1 MAICT
6 QGCWI
11 KGEHKGG
18 SSSITWDAA
27 AMVGVCEGTV
37 LRARASG
44 SSSIT
49 WDTVA
54 ILGVQGHWTE
64 SG

>member
-1 MAICT
+1 
-6 QGCWI
+6 
-11 KGEHKGG
+11 
-18 SSSITWDAA
+18 
-27 AMVGVCEGTV
+27 MVGVCEGTV

-54 ILGVQGHWTE
+54 VLGVQGHWTKSE
-64 SG
+64 